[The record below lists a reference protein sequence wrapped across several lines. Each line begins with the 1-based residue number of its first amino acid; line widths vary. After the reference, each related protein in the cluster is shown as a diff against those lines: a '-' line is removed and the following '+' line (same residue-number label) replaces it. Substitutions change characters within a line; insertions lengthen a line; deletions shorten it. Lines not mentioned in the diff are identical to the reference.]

1 MRWAGWNSM
10 ALKLFFF
17 FFFSSKLFSYSK
29 LNLSIDPIFKT
40 NRNNIMGS
48 NSLAILMANA
58 GQE

>member
-10 ALKLFFF
+10 ALKLFF

>member
-1 MRWAGWNSM
+1 MGWLELHGSQTF
-10 ALKLFFF
+10 FFF